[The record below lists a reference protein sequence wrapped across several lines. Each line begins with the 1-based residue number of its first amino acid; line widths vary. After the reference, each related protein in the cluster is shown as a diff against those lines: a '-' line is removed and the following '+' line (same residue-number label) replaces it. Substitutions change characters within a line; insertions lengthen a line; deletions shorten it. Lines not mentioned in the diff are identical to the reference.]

1 MSKWKVTFEITHEVT
16 REVDLDDDEI
26 RDWREFI
33 GRGCEDFTDQEVV
46 HSMITKEVEFTAD
59 TLSDWQ
65 DNAPLPRDFELQYTD
80 VSEVEE
86 VAPDGR

>member
-26 RDWREFI
+26 ASWRTSSGI
-33 GRGCEDFTDQEVV
+33 GCEDFTDQEVV
-46 HSMITKEVEFTAD
+46 HSILANDDEITANTF
-59 TLSDWQ
+59 SDWRT
-65 DNAPLPRDFELQYTD
+65 NGPLPSDFELQYTD
-80 VSEVEE
+80 VSEIEE